1 MKRFCVLVLAI
12 AALVLVTPLTASAQD
27 TVNIFQSVAPTT
39 IDANT
44 MAVEVQKRPPAEY
57 PHVGHRAPV
66 PLEQALNMW
75 AKSRFAMTGAGEN
88 TLRVTV
94 READIVE
101 KLLPVKKG
109 IAGWFRK
116 DQSAEYAL
124 NVDIAVVLIDAN
136 GRQQGT
142 ASATT
147 SNSTTVPE
155 GTTDA
160 EKQLVWAEMMKK
172 AFDNL
177 DRELLPRVQQT
188 IARGAS

>member
-1 MKRFCVLVLAI
+1 MMKRLCVSILAF
-12 AALVLVTPLTASAQD
+12 AALVLAAPFASAQD
-27 TVNIFQSVAPTT
+27 TVNIFQNVTPIA
-39 IDANT
+39 IDANAMT
-44 MAVEVQKRPPAEY
+44 VEVQNRPPAEY
-57 PHVGHRAPV
+57 PHVGYRAPV

-94 READIVE
+94 RQADIVE

-136 GRQQGT
+136 GGQQGT

-147 SNSTTVPE
+147 TNSTTVPE

-160 EKQLVWAEMMKK
+160 EKQAVWAEMMKK
-172 AFDNL
+172 AFDSL

-188 IARGAS
+188 IARGAG